1 MKFVSVGGQYRI
13 AVEDISSFAPINQN
27 TKVVLEVLEAEG
39 KLLYYGLSNTQR
51 TVIFLKSG
59 MAVVTDLRTVKLI
72 ERIAKVY
79 TTINN

>member
-1 MKFVSVGGQYRI
+1 MKFVSLGGQYRI
-13 AVEDISSFAPINQN
+13 AVDDIASFTPINQN
-27 TKVVLEVLEAEG
+27 TKAVMEVLEAEG
-39 KLLYYGLSNTQR
+39 KLLYYGLSNTHR